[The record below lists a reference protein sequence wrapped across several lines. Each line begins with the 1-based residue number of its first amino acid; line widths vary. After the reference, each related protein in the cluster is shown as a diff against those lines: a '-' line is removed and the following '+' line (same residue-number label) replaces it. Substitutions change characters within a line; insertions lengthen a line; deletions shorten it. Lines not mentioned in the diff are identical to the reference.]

1 MSQRRIAAVL
11 AAALVAG
18 AAGRAEDSWDGVA
31 RVVAVGDVHGDFGQL
46 VTVLTNAG
54 LLDSKLK
61 WAGGKAHLVQ
71 TGDRID
77 RGADSRKVMDLL
89 MRLEREAVKAGGRVH
104 CLLGNHEAMNMLG
117 DLRYVTPAE
126 FAAFAGP
133 ASKRVRDALWKR
145 RSEDMRKGGGLPPTA
160 EDRARFEAETP
171 LGWVEHR
178 QAFASDGRYG
188 SWLRRQNAVIRI
200 GDTLFLHGGISP
212 KYADF
217 SRADLDDRIRSELA
231 DPDPLTAVVSQDPEG
246 PLWYRG
252 LVQDDSSLARH
263 VEALLRSH
271 GVRRIVV
278 GHTPTEGLVM
288 PHFGGR
294 VVAID
299 VGLSHVYGGPPAAFV
314 QEDGRTFAL
323 HRGSR
328 VPLPDC
334 EGEPVLAYVRAVAGL
349 EPDPSRFGAL
359 IERLQAALSGARP
372 AP

>member
-1 MSQRRIAAVL
+1 MAAVL

-18 AAGRAEDSWDGVA
+18 PAGRAEDSWDGVA

-46 VTVLTNAG
+46 VTVLKDAG

-61 WAGGKAHLVQ
+61 WAGGTAHLVQ

-89 MRLEREAVKAGGRVH
+89 MRLEREAAKAGGRVH

-133 ASKRVRDALWKR
+133 ASKRVRDAFWKR
-145 RSEDMRKGGGLPPTA
+145 RSEDARKSGGPAPTA

-178 QAFASDGRYG
+178 QAFAPRGRYG
-188 SWLRRQNAVIRI
+188 SWLRAQNAVIRI
-200 GDTLFLHGGISP
+200 GDTLYLHGGISP

-231 DPDPLTAVVSQDPEG
+231 DPDPLTAIVSQDPEG

-252 LVQDDSSLARH
+252 LVQDDLNLVPH
-263 VEALLRSH
+263 LEALLRRH

-314 QEDGRTFAL
+314 QEDGRVFAL

-328 VPLPDC
+328 VPLP
-334 EGEPVLAYVRAVAGL
+334 EGEGEAVLGYVRAVAAL
-349 EPDPSRFGAL
+349 EADPSRLAPL
-359 IERLQAALSGARP
+359 VERLRAALATAHP